1 MLRHYPSLQALHVPN
16 LFFCSFVS
24 ENLENVQ
31 HVLFG
36 VYCMLKGIDPL
47 LTPELLMHLSA
58 MGHGE
63 WVAVVD
69 ANFTADFLSAG
80 KPLVRLP
87 GHSLERVSRAV
98 LSVIPLAEDMALPA
112 AYMRVCHQPDTHRTD
127 AQLAVLRLL
136 QSEGLPPERVEP
148 VERFAFYDKIKGASL
163 IVQSGE
169 ATAYGNAMFAKGV
182 IL

>member
-1 MLRHYPSLQALHVPN
+1 
-16 LFFCSFVS
+16 
-24 ENLENVQ
+24 
-31 HVLFG
+31 
-36 VYCMLKGIDPL
+36 MLKGIDPL

-69 ANFTADFLSAG
+69 ANFTADFLAQG
-80 KPLVRLP
+80 KPVVRLP

-98 LSVIPLAEDMALPA
+98 LSVIPLASDVKQPA
-112 AYMRVCHQPDTHRTD
+112 AFMKVCHSEPSHRTA
-127 AQLAVLRLL
+127 AQAALVSALA
-136 QSEGLPPERVEP
+136 QEGLPEERVEAT
-148 VERFAFYDKIKGASL
+148 ERYAFYDKVRQASL

-169 ATAYGNAMFAKGV
+169 ATAYGNAIFCKGV